1 VEHRH
6 THRHEQVGDKAVLGQ
21 AGVQLGRVGCQ
32 DRRQRAELVQQLV
45 DDRAAMGQAQRLDQR
60 L

>member
-1 VEHRH
+1 MKHRH
-6 THRHEQVGDKAVLGQ
+6 THRHQQVGDKAVFRQ

-32 DRRQRAELVQQLV
+32 DRRQCAELVQQLV

-60 L
+60 F